1 MEYEE
6 KNSLNSRTLRPHRL
20 HEAIPE
26 PSGRTTECGRPT
38 FVVFENSFCPRPRS
52 RFRAEGRCS
61 DANLAALPRSLG
73 TLHCAELV
81 NHASNFFTRVHRLF
95 RQAVRKGP
103 QSSSFCSKRAKV
115 WHRSTDAFGDFVLMF
130 FLTGSNVPS
139 SNNDYAV
146 LSRCLLVQSRITFG
160 SQGTE
165 HACLR
170 GRNIHWDRV
179 HTQYRLAVK

>member
-1 MEYEE
+1 MAAV
-6 KNSLNSRTLRPHRL
+6 PH
-20 HEAIPE
+20 
-26 PSGRTTECGRPT
+26 
-38 FVVFENSFCPRPRS
+38 
-52 RFRAEGRCS
+52 
-61 DANLAALPRSLG
+61 SLG

-95 RQAVRKGP
+95 GHTVRKNHKKG
-103 QSSSFCSKRAKV
+103 SLRSKRPKSS
-115 WHRSTDAFGDFVLMF
+115 HRSTDAFGNFVLMF

-139 SNNDYAV
+139 SNTDHAV
-146 LSRCLLVQSRITFG
+146 LSRCLPRAVSDRIV

-179 HTQYRLAVK
+179 HNQYRLAVK